1 MVINEG
7 LIGHKDGN
15 KKASLPTLLPLMGVR
30 ACTIV
35 STEVRVTGS
44 VTYAAEAGAELGLP
58 SCNALPAL
66 ALALEMV
73 LEAALLNK
81 FLASTTVQIENGK
94 KQQTHLE
101 KKKTTGT

>member
-7 LIGHKDGN
+7 PIGHKDGN
-15 KKASLPTLLPLMGVR
+15 KKASLPTPLPLMGVR

-81 FLASTTVQIENGK
+81 ILASATVQIEKGK
-94 KQQTHLE
+94 NNKHISRE
-101 KKKTTGT
+101 KKTTGT